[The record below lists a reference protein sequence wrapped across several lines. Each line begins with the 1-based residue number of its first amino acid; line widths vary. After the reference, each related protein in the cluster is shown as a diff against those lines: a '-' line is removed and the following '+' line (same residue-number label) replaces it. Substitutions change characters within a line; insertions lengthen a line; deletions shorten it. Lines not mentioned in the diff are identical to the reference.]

1 MNYNFKKEE
10 KKILFSHDQF
20 EKYFLN
26 KKNIFYN
33 FLLFNFRRKKNINKK
48 NYDFIFYYRNNSN
61 KGNSFLIKII
71 EKLSKKFNIAIVGD
85 KFKFFK
91 NNKNIYRFQNLTRKS
106 AMKIISKSKYSI
118 ASKENI
124 LSFFTLDCLSQ
135 NLKVFYNMDI
145 NLNKC
150 IKSNMLIGINYKN
163 LNYSLKKL
171 KKK

>member
-1 MNYNFKKEE
+1 
-10 KKILFSHDQF
+10 
-20 EKYFLN
+20 
-26 KKNIFYN
+26 
-33 FLLFNFRRKKNINKK
+33 
-48 NYDFIFYYRNNSN
+48 
-61 KGNSFLIKII
+61 
-71 EKLSKKFNIAIVGD
+71 
-85 KFKFFK
+85 
-91 NNKNIYRFQNLTRKS
+91 
-106 AMKIISKSKYSI
+106 MKIISKSKYSI

-171 KKK
+171 KRSKKK